1 MSGPSPAAK
10 RYVPT
15 QTNKEGTGNDVMA
28 ELQALLKGRRA
39 STDRV
44 LGSPRAQ
51 RKAAAGKSN
60 SVSEK
65 RMNSAEKVSSDL
77 REPERASSQ
86 GPNSN
91 TKWHVPPPSSAKKP
105 IQPPLK
111 ASPIPIPGAGT
122 SLVPDPG
129 LQYSDD
135 LAESPPSQS
144 RAAAF
149 TSSVGAVVSMSVTNV
164 NQSSSS
170 NSSGGRAALTQ
181 SLPKSNLNRIG
192 PPPNAPPPRLV
203 QQGNSATTSATARA
217 GSPGTTSSPGQMSS
231 GGARKVSGGS
241 PFPPKM
247 TQKTSNIT
255 FNEPVKVTKKGAG
268 KKAPLVTSKSSA
280 SVGIKRLLFK
290 KKGNKKD
297 GTSEPAVAVS
307 ANLKKTKSEQKFNLR
322 PLSPEGDQ
330 TSGSDS
336 ETANTPKAPVSCS
349 VPTSTSTPSFAYQNI
364 FDDEAFMSRNQHKFE
379 DAQIDKKPMPL
390 PRKNSLSGTAVKSIG
405 FKMGGRSQ
413 DIATTVLQEEE
424 VPSNQD
430 SGTDSPTPDRQKGRG
445 KRDSDSQL
453 WYIGSPPPTSSLLAA
468 VMSAEKRSRPG
479 SPSSVRTPP
488 PAASSP
494 TGVLSPTSK
503 GKDPRSVISPEPKK
517 KLRSTEA
524 FLPVTNVGSSINLL
538 SDLSKYP
545 LFQSDPAVSASNN
558 TSAVRSSPANKK
570 QELVKTTSRGL
581 PGSIPIRRRST
592 PREVRRAVMSD
603 GAQLDLDDNDD
614 DYIPMNPIRVTTSMN
629 FLEVSQEETFP
640 VDPRDS
646 GYYLKILGPNENA
659 PTATAAA
666 NDNEMEIMSD
676 ECPSSPDSYHEVNL
690 GPIVTAPVRES
701 VMSPEDEYVSI
712 SGQRPHSIVH
722 DNSKDTNLNAAGV
735 DEDHPLLLSPSAKV
749 QSEDHKEPDQ
759 LNQKPN
765 FLIIEE
771 LGGRGLKYSDVTI
784 TPIGSEGNPI
794 KRKPSAPKKFSY
806 QLVQLEEGKRS
817 KLEDSGDIKAK
828 QASHS
833 QLPKKHGTGMQR
845 RGSEPAAAVA
855 SVGLEGERKISA
867 PAGPVHSVQ
876 PRAAAASAGVHREND
891 KDSLSRLAD
900 RPLPKVPERVTEQL
914 QKQEESQEDTD
925 NDNNME
931 EVDENLYYV
940 TTSSFAGKSDKAE
953 PPPLSVAVPGQV
965 PAGRVVWHE
974 YVEIDEA
981 EIVKMGGAM
990 PPLPGQLL
998 RLMPLLRSDGQG
1010 MTTAEPT
1017 WRMTTFNNH
1026 LSDDI
1031 DVCAIDRSDSLE
1043 SCPYIEP
1050 PLIGSPPIVPDRP
1063 DNLDDLIKRKAVASG
1078 EYSYA
1083 AVPSQSFGVKW
1094 MRFHSSNPRHI
1105 SLAPV
1110 SSKDENEAFVLA
1122 PASEYS
1128 DKDGASTSDGKEKAD
1143 GTSQPKS
1150 GKKVSEEG
1158 FYPPLLPPKTASLLR
1173 EQRETPAS
1181 DRPQSYLIPVLT
1193 KKKKRNGG
1201 QTNIDK
1207 GKSKS
1212 TSQLSS
1218 SSISRDAA
1226 TGERMES
1233 HKGEATK
1240 KKRVPPLKPKPY
1252 KDVKIAK
1259 HQQTEGNPEG
1269 LKVMVV
1275 DEGYGVRD
1283 PGKAEVRNKS
1293 SKSKGLK
1300 DAHRSR
1306 SSTTRMDLSPSDA
1319 IGRRLTRE
1327 KSPSLGNL
1335 LETSTSSDF
1344 DSREKWIDKE
1354 NPTAKPAKTSQ
1365 KSDKVEKN
1373 VTPSGQQSTEKRE
1386 EESGGHLR
1394 KQSMAHRP
1402 SRSDA
1407 VKRRPKTSRESPGVE
1422 NDRQDESLAVIRRNR
1437 ETIVKHLS
1445 RALDMD
1451 NLDLDFE
1458 QGGATTA
1465 VSDKKESGSGGKGSQ
1480 SESSRA
1486 RGLGEILSE
1495 LDSLL
1500 KNNVCSTEDLLQ
1512 AIQSRLNIK
1521 VNIQG
1526 ESTETESDRNKPQ
1539 SKQEETVTQHRDQD
1553 VEDSPAPSQDA
1564 HNAGKQTSHGHG
1576 TKAKEE
1582 NLSEGDINSPASEEA
1597 KKKATRAEG
1606 TTPFYVNDEILLN
1619 WKGLKMETYSPDYM
1633 NTKYIPGDQ
1642 SDASAPNSQSSDQSS
1657 SSNDPTSYED
1667 VQKWIDSTN
1676 KMESSKSDSTTKIQV
1691 KSKSP
1696 TAKKSPKLSTRTD
1709 NTPTPQEGASS
1720 MKEKSK
1726 RKIPLQPPI
1735 RMRSQSSIDV
1745 SPKLRRK
1752 KLSNP
1757 PPDASELD
1765 SPTHG
1770 YQLAL
1775 MMEDERMFS
1784 TGTGAHRR
1792 TYTVTAKDTSG
1803 TRSSSSNYSPGHSTS
1818 SSPRLS
1824 SSTGQSSSS
1833 AGHQRP
1839 ISGHRMS
1846 TDTTPGS
1853 VPSQINASNNV
1864 AATTSVSP
1872 QPTPDHLSVA
1882 MTSQQR
1888 SPSVVSLITHPHVD
1902 MEQARASQKLR
1913 HRYQN
1918 LFSSDDDSPPV
1929 GLLESANI
1937 RDSRSF
1943 SAGSRPLQR
1952 VNTGERRST
1961 NVDPSVLATAAAVGG
1976 GGNVF
1981 TNGVGV
1987 FTYKGGVLMNAGSGV
2002 IIEVP
2007 EDAIP
2012 RGRKQ
2017 KLWFEVKQDVINPL
2031 HDEGHDSSHAL
2042 SDSFQ
2047 FSRGS
2052 AEFENYLAG
2061 KRERK
2066 VQLSPMILIGPSDAV
2081 FTRPIKI
2088 KMPHCLPYRNNSWHL
2103 HMFAKAQTSET
2114 GDWNELSNTI
2124 GLVDLPPRRVRSK
2137 VYEKS
2142 FYQMHIDYTQ
2152 VRNTTILY
2160 TTVGSNVLLPNFFF
2174 LILIGTHQAAWLL

>member
-10 RYVPT
+10 RFVPT

-65 RMNSAEKVSSDL
+65 RMNSAEKVSSEL

-91 TKWHVPPPSSAKKP
+91 TKWHVPPPSSAAPTKKP
-105 IQPPLK
+105 IHPPLK
-111 ASPIPIPGAGT
+111 ASPIPIPGAST
-122 SLVPDPG
+122 SLIPDPG
-129 LQYSDD
+129 LHGDD
-135 LAESPPSQS
+135 IAESPPSQS

-149 TSSVGAVVSMSVTNV
+149 TSSVGAITSMSVTNN
-164 NQSSSS
+164 NQSPS
-170 NSSGGRAALTQ
+170 NSSGSRAALTQ

-192 PPPNAPPPRLV
+192 PPPNAPPPRLI
-203 QQGNSATTSATARA
+203 QQGNSISTATTSATAGA
-217 GSPGTTSSPGQMSS
+217 GSSVTSSPGQMSS

-255 FNEPVKVTKKGAG
+255 FNEPVKATKKGAG

-297 GTSEPAVAVS
+297 SEPVS
-307 ANLKKTKSEQKFNLR
+307 ANLKKTKSEQKFNIR

-330 TSGSDS
+330 ISGSDS
-336 ETANTPKAPVSCS
+336 ETPIAPVSCS
-349 VPTSTSTPSFAYQNI
+349 VPMSTSTPSFAYQNV
-364 FDDEAFMSRNQHKFE
+364 FDDQAFISRNQHKFE
-379 DAQIDKKPMPL
+379 DAHMADKKPMPL
-390 PRKNSLSGTAVKSIG
+390 PRKNSLSGAAITSIG
-405 FKMGGRSQ
+405 FRSGGRSQ
-413 DIATTVLQEEE
+413 EIATAMLKEEE
-424 VPSNQD
+424 VLSNQD
-430 SGTDSPTPDRQKGRG
+430 SGTDSPTPDKRG
-445 KRDSDSQL
+445 KRDSDSQM
-453 WYIGSPPPTSSLLAA
+453 WHIGSISPTSSILAG
-468 VMSAEKRSRPG
+468 VKLAERRSQPG
-479 SPSSVRTPP
+479 SPSSVQSPP

-503 GKDPRSVISPEPKK
+503 GRDPRSVISPEPKK
-517 KLRSTEA
+517 KRRSTEA
-524 FLPVTNVGSSINLL
+524 FLPVTNVGGSINLL

-545 LFQSDPAVSASNN
+545 LFQSDPAVSVSKNAS
-558 TSAVRSSPANKK
+558 AMRSGPAKK
-570 QELVKTTSRGL
+570 QELVKTTSKGL
-581 PGSIPIRRRST
+581 PGSVPMRRRST

-640 VDPRDS
+640 MDPRAS
-646 GYYLKILGPNENA
+646 GYYLKILA
-659 PTATAAA
+659 PDEKAPSAAA
-666 NDNEMEIMSD
+666 AKEEEMD
-676 ECPSSPDSYHEVNL
+676 ECPSSPDSYDEVNL
-690 GPIVTAPVRES
+690 GPIITVPVRES

-712 SGQRPHSIVH
+712 SAQRPHSIVH
-722 DNSKDTNLNAAGV
+722 DNSKDTGVDAAGV
-735 DEDHPLLLSPSAKV
+735 DKDHPLLLSPSIKV
-749 QSEDHKEPDQ
+749 QSEDLKEPDQ
-759 LNQKPN
+759 SNQRPAQNN
-765 FLIIEE
+765 FQISEE
-771 LGGRGLKYSDVTI
+771 SGGRGLKYSDVTI
-784 TPIGSEGNPI
+784 TPVGSEGNPV

-806 QLVQLEEGKRS
+806 QLVQLTEGKQS
-817 KLEDSGDIKAK
+817 KLEDSGAK
-828 QASHS
+828 QSNQPAN
-833 QLPKKHGTGMQR
+833 KHETGMQR
-845 RGSEPAAAVA
+845 RGSEPAVA
-855 SVGLEGERKISA
+855 SLTVEGERKISA
-867 PAGPVHSVQ
+867 PAGLVHSVQ
-876 PRAAAASAGVHREND
+876 PAASRAAVASASVHREKD
-891 KDSLSRLAD
+891 TRDSLSRLAD
-900 RPLPKVPERVTEQL
+900 RPLPKVPEREKQQQYL

-925 NDNNME
+925 DDME

-974 YVEIDEA
+974 YVEIDEE

-998 RLMPLLRSDGQG
+998 RLMPLLRSDAQEG
-1010 MTTAEPT
+1010 TTTEPM
-1017 WRMTTFNNH
+1017 WRMTTFNSN
-1026 LSDDI
+1026 LDDDDI
-1031 DVCAIDRSDSLE
+1031 DMCAIDRSDSLE

-1050 PLIGSPPIVPDRP
+1050 PQIGSPPVVPDRP

-1083 AVPSQSFGVKW
+1083 AVPGQSFGVRW
-1094 MRFHSSNPRHI
+1094 MHFHSSNPRHI

-1110 SSKDENEAFVLA
+1110 SSKDQNQAFILA
-1122 PASEYS
+1122 PESEFV
-1128 DKDGASTSDGKEKAD
+1128 DKDSASSSGGKQNAD
-1143 GTSQPKS
+1143 GSSQQKP

-1158 FYPPLLPPKTASLLR
+1158 FYPPLLPPKSASLLR
-1173 EQRETPAS
+1173 EQRE

-1193 KKKKRNGG
+1193 KKKKRGG
-1201 QTNIDK
+1201 VQTNINK

-1212 TSQLSS
+1212 TSQLAPSNV
-1218 SSISRDAA
+1218 SRDAA
-1226 TGERMES
+1226 TGERMEG
-1233 HKGEATK
+1233 HKGEAAK
-1240 KKRVPPLKPKPY
+1240 KKKVPPLKPKPY
-1252 KDVKIAK
+1252 KESKTAK
-1259 HQQTEGNPEG
+1259 HQRMESSPEG
-1269 LKVMVV
+1269 LKVMVM
-1275 DEGYGVRD
+1275 DEDYGVHD
-1283 PGKAEVRNKS
+1283 PGKAEGSNKS

-1300 DAHRSR
+1300 GAHRTR

-1319 IGRRLTRE
+1319 IGDRLTRE

-1335 LETSTSSDF
+1335 LETSVSSDF
-1344 DSREKWIDKE
+1344 DSREKWIDHDKE
-1354 NPTAKPAKTSQ
+1354 NPIIKPAKTSQ
-1365 KSDKVEKN
+1365 KSGKLEKKA
-1373 VTPSGQQSTEKRE
+1373 TSSAPQSIGKHE
-1386 EESGGHLR
+1386 EESGDGYLR
-1394 KQSMAHRP
+1394 KQSMTHRP

-1407 VKRRPKTSRESPGVE
+1407 VKRRPKNSRDSPGVE
-1422 NDRQDESLAVIRRNR
+1422 SDSQDLQAKDASLAVIRRNR

-1445 RALDMD
+1445 RALDME
-1451 NLDLDFE
+1451 NLNLDFE
-1458 QGGATTA
+1458 QSGAA
-1465 VSDKKESGSGGKGSQ
+1465 PVSDKKASGSGGKGSQ
-1480 SESSRA
+1480 SSSN
-1486 RGLGEILSE
+1486 RGLGDILSE

-1526 ESTETESDRNKPQ
+1526 DQSTESESDRNIPQ
-1539 SKQEETVTQHRDQD
+1539 SKQEEVSTQHMYRDQD
-1553 VEDSPAPSQDA
+1553 VEDSPAQSQETHDT
-1564 HNAGKQTSHGHG
+1564 GKQIDHGHE

-1582 NLSEGDINSPASEEA
+1582 GLSVGDVNSPESENTN
-1597 KKKATRAEG
+1597 KKATRAEG
-1606 TTPFYVNDEILLN
+1606 TAPYYVNDEVLLN
-1619 WKGLKMETYSPDYM
+1619 WKGLKMVTYTPDYM
-1633 NTKYIPGDQ
+1633 NAKYIPGDQ

-1667 VQKWIDSTN
+1667 VQKWIDATN
-1676 KMESSKSDSTTKIQV
+1676 KTESHKSNSSTKTQV

-1709 NTPTPQEGASS
+1709 THDTPTSQEGASS

-1752 KLSNP
+1752 KLTNP
-1757 PPDASELD
+1757 PPEVSELD

-1775 MMEDERMFS
+1775 RMEDERMFS
-1784 TGTGAHRR
+1784 TVPHRR
-1792 TYTVTAKDTSG
+1792 THTVTAKDSG
-1803 TRSSSSNYSPGHSTS
+1803 STRNSSSNSSPGHTTS

-1833 AGHQRP
+1833 AGQQRP
-1839 ISGHRMS
+1839 NSGHRLS
-1846 TDTTPGS
+1846 SDPAPSHGS
-1853 VPSQINASNNV
+1853 VSTHSYSNASND
-1864 AATTSVSP
+1864 ASPTLTPVSP
-1872 QPTPDHLSVA
+1872 QPSQDHLSVA
-1882 MTSQQR
+1882 MSSQQR
-1888 SPSVVSLITHPHVD
+1888 SPSVVSLITHPHAD
-1902 MEQARASQKLR
+1902 LEQARASQKLR
-1913 HRYQN
+1913 HHYQN
-1918 LFSSDDDSPPV
+1918 LFSSEDDDSPPV
-1929 GLLESANI
+1929 GLLESTNI

-1952 VNTGERRST
+1952 VNTERRST
-1961 NVDPSVLATAAAVGG
+1961 NVDPSVLATAAAVA
-1976 GGNVF
+1976 GGNVY

-1987 FTYKGGVLMNAGSGV
+1987 FTHKGGVLMNAGSGV
-2002 IIEVP
+2002 VIEVP

-2012 RGRKQ
+2012 RGKKQ

-2031 HDEGHDSSHAL
+2031 QDEGHDSSHAL
-2042 SDSFQ
+2042 TDSFQ

-2081 FTRPIKI
+2081 FSRPIKI

-2114 GDWNELSNTI
+2114 GDWTELSNTI

-2137 VYEKS
+2137 LYEKS
-2142 FYQMHIDYTQ
+2142 SYQMHIDYTQ
-2152 VRNTTILY
+2152 VTITRSTSRNSIYACLSITY
-2160 TTVGSNVLLPNFFF
+2160 CV
-2174 LILIGTHQAAWLL
+2174 